1 MEQRR
6 RCGLDDEAAAMVV
19 RAEEDEVRQQQL
31 GCSSL
36 VVDEETLA
44 ARSRNEQP
52 AATMVDA
59 PMAEHQQNGGA
70 GEDEAVATGHL
81 PANDMLLA
89 ASEALAA
96 QVTEEHFAKGM
107 IYPPFGNIRKISAYI
122 AASTVAAKAYELGV
136 ATRISRH
143 ADLVTYAD
151 ESCMYTPNYR
161 SYR

>member
-1 MEQRR
+1 MAFGCEGVGSR
-6 RCGLDDEAAAMVV
+6 AAMVV
-19 RAEEDEVRQQQL
+19 CLRKLEEK
-31 GCSSL
+31 
-36 VVDEETLA
+36 EE
-44 ARSRNEQP
+44 NQKFFF
-52 AATMVDA
+52 D
-59 PMAEHQQNGGA
+59 NGYRR
-70 GEDEAVATGHL
+70 DSTIGHL

>member
-1 MEQRR
+1 MFANAEPEDRKCDPYLR
-6 RCGLDDEAAAMVV
+6 KCEVVPPIPLLANAM
-19 RAEEDEVRQQQL
+19 A
-31 GCSSL
+31 SS
-36 VVDEETLA
+36 
-44 ARSRNEQP
+44 Q
-52 AATMVDA
+52 M
-59 PMAEHQQNGGA
+59 Q
-70 GEDEAVATGHL
+70 GHL